1 MADCIFCKIGA
12 GQIPAGVVFQDDEVM
27 AFEDLHPQAPVH
39 VLVIPKRHIDGLNE
53 AGPNDYILLGRL
65 LEVANLVAQRKRVVD
80 TGYRVVSNTGREGGQ
95 SVFHLHFHV
104 LGGRE
109 MAWPPG

>member
-1 MADCIFCKIGA
+1 MADCVFCKIGA

-27 AFEDLHPQAPVH
+27 AFEDVHPQAPVH
-39 VLVIPKRHIDGLNE
+39 VLVIPKRHIGGLNE
-53 AGPNDYILLGRL
+53 AGVNDHMLLGRL

-80 TGYRVVSNTGREGGQ
+80 TGYRVVTNTGRQGGQ

-104 LGGRE
+104 LGGRD